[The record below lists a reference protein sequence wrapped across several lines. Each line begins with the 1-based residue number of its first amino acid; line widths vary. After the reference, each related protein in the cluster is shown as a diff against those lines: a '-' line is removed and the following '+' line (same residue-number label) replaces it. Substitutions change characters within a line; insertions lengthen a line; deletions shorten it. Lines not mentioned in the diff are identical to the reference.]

1 MWTENTKNG
10 TQRPWMRF
18 WDAKIAA
25 ASCKYLRFFL
35 IQPLLSKGIAHCGFV
50 CQWIVE
56 SFCLREC
63 LSLLEKITQFWHTTP
78 TQVYFAD
85 KYNISLSRQV
95 TSQLPTIWRR
105 LMKVNMKILQP
116 AKIQPAT
123 ITCKILNGIPA
134 LPPTTTLLIMISH
147 SPFSTPTYFYVSQ

>member
-1 MWTENTKNG
+1 MDHGSPWNFGYFRNMWHNKQNSGIWHKN
-10 TQRPWMRF
+10 RK
-18 WDAKIAA
+18 KIARKLFSKILA
-25 ASCKYLRFFL
+25 LNRYYSILRIVKSCYHVCWFFD
-35 IQPLLSKGIAHCGFV
+35 
-50 CQWIVE
+50 
-56 SFCLREC
+56 
-63 LSLLEKITQFWHTTP
+63 KIKKFGHTTP

-134 LPPTTTLLIMISH
+134 LPPTTTLLIIISH

>member
-1 MWTENTKNG
+1 MKLDIMVLSLYFNHF
-10 TQRPWMRF
+10 RDICIF
-18 WDAKIAA
+18 SCIVLKI
-25 ASCKYLRFFL
+25 CKL
-35 IQPLLSKGIAHCGFV
+35 PCS
-50 CQWIVE
+50 
-56 SFCLREC
+56 EC
-63 LSLLEKITQFWHTTP
+63 LSLLEKMTQFWHTIP

-134 LPPTTTLLIMISH
+134 LPPTTTLLIIISH

>member
-1 MWTENTKNG
+1 MQENIG
-10 TQRPWMRF
+10 TGVTCHCQSISSF
-18 WDAKIAA
+18 I
-25 ASCKYLRFFL
+25 
-35 IQPLLSKGIAHCGFV
+35 IQSI
-50 CQWIVE
+50 
-56 SFCLREC
+56 S
-63 LSLLEKITQFWHTTP
+63 SLLCLFFYKITKFGVGHTTP

-134 LPPTTTLLIMISH
+134 LPPTTTLLIIISH